1 MRDLGWIDG
10 KNVRIEYRWADN
22 KPERLAPLAEELVR
36 LKVELIIASST
47 PAVQAAKSATT
58 TIPIVMGPAADAEG
72 SGFVASLARP
82 GGNITG
88 VSMMMPALSGKRL
101 ELLREVTPGLSR
113 IAYLAYA
120 STPDH
125 KMFLQQTQEAGQV
138 LKISVQAVVVGGA
151 AEFEQAFAAMKA
163 GRAEALIVHPI
174 FSGQLGLGP
183 RIAEL
188 ANKHRLPTISDGPG
202 FAEAGGLLYYGSDAA
217 ADFSRIAG
225 YVDRILKGAKPADM
239 PVEQTMKFQLVVN
252 MKTAKQLGLK
262 VPQSLLLRA
271 DRVIE

>member
-1 MRDLGWIDG
+1 
-10 KNVRIEYRWADN
+10 
-22 KPERLAPLAEELVR
+22 
-36 LKVELIIASST
+36 
-47 PAVQAAKSATT
+47 
-58 TIPIVMGPAADAEG
+58 
-72 SGFVASLARP
+72 
-82 GGNITG
+82 
-88 VSMMMPALSGKRL
+88 
-101 ELLREVTPGLSR
+101 
-113 IAYLAYA
+113 
-120 STPDH
+120 
-125 KMFLQQTQEAGQV
+125 MFLKQTQEAGQA

-151 AEFEQAFAAMKA
+151 AELDQAFTAMKA
-163 GRAEALIVHPI
+163 GRAEALIVHPTL
-174 FSGQLGLGP
+174 SGQLGLGS